1 VGQGRDGRRRLTDAS
16 GTPVRGAVVTLIETP
31 ALPGAKPAATTTA
44 TTDANG
50 RSSHPPNR
58 ADGEQPD
65 DPGDVRRRPR
75 RARRRRGAGPLAV
88 TAAVKLAV
96 TLKGVVVPLHTGRV
110 LSKPLPAGGK
120 LVVVQ
125 GRVRGGSWQTFATR
139 RATRN
144 GGFSGRYRLR
154 ARTPGRVLQ
163 FRARV
168 VAESGYA
175 YRPATSRAVSRTVR

>member
-1 VGQGRDGRRRLTDAS
+1 VVAEAQ
-16 GTPVRGAVVTLIETP
+16 VR
-31 ALPGAKPAATTTA
+31 
-44 TTDANG
+44 
-50 RSSHPPNR
+50 
-58 ADGEQPD
+58 
-65 DPGDVRRRPR
+65 
-75 RARRRRGAGPLAV
+75 LAV

-96 TLKGVVVPLHTGRV
+96 TLKGVVVRYTGRV
-110 LSKPLPAGGK
+110 LSGPLPAGGK
-120 LVVVQ
+120 LVIVQ

-139 RATRN
+139 RATR
-144 GGFSGRYRLR
+144 GGAFGGRYRLR